1 MDYADATDYFA
12 QRFDLAHAG
21 ERYGDRAE
29 AVKGMAALLAEV
41 VSDPSPTVKVS
52 NQSVPKDRFLQLT
65 ADHAAYVAESVA
77 AQEGKIRNP
86 RSYLLTALY
95 RAPDT
100 MGLRNSQGKQARGKK
115 TAEQQARDA
124 AAAAKQTEWML
135 NFLEDLKQQ
144 GKGGEPA

>member
-1 MDYADATDYFA
+1 MDSAEATDYFA

-21 ERYGDRAE
+21 ERYGEHAE

-41 VSDPSPTVKVS
+41 VSDPTPRVKIGS
-52 NQSVPKDRFLQLT
+52 QSVPKGRFLQLT

-95 RAPDT
+95 RAPET
-100 MGLRNSQGKQARGKK
+100 VSARSKGKAGTGNRSAQSPEQAARN
-115 TAEQQARDA
+115 AEQT
-124 AAAAKQTEWML
+124 AKQTQWL
-135 NFLEDLKQQ
+135 QDFLAEY
-144 GKGGEPA
+144 GKEAGPDG